1 MYMYMQKLIGFY
13 VSFVERLKLY
23 YKLVYCDGN
32 FWWYLILNKD
42 MKLRGNIKKIEI
54 KKRFNKKYVGWGG
67 DKVLLYNYYKDYGDV
82 QERER
87 VLNRFCDECFRWLFI
102 GVWVII
108 K

>member
-42 MKLRGNIKKIEI
+42 MKLRGNIKK
-54 KKRFNKKYVGWGG
+54 K
-67 DKVLLYNYYKDYGDV
+67 
-82 QERER
+82 
-87 VLNRFCDECFRWLFI
+87 
-102 GVWVII
+102 
-108 K
+108 